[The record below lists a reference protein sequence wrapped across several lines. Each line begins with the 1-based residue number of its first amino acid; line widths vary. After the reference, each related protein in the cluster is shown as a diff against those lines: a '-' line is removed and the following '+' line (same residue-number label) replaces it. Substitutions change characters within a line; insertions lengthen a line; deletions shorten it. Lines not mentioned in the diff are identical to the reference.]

1 MPVKRAAPATTLSG
15 PETPQRVKRSNA
27 ATTTHETALDSE
39 QGLVMMVTDIADE
52 AAGVFHIWGNA
63 PDGSSVLLRVHDF
76 QPYFYIAG
84 PLQAG
89 PYANGTIVEADLDE
103 AACTGLMHALNR
115 SMPPDGRIQKL
126 VAMKRRP
133 IMYYRPQ
140 APQGSTF
147 IKVLLAAGMN
157 VKKAAGAVKQA
168 LQKDSLRQQG
178 FTWLDLDQ
186 YEHEVNALQRFLVD
200 TAVSGGSWIHV
211 PPAAAQ
217 APPAQ
222 TLAPTTPIKAGASG
236 HAGSSPAPAPGQVG
250 GCQAVTDQKHR
261 LSNCALE
268 VIAPWRSL
276 QALTPDATQLADP
289 TWRPTPFT
297 PAGAQG
303 GVAPKWQQAADWA
316 KQGRIN
322 NLSLMAL
329 DVLMAPHDAKDR
341 VAVPGQGDPI
351 IAITCMSHASSQATS
366 KAQPAAPAAELQLE
380 GVTAEDEGLEGVLE
394 GDLEGGSQGAGGA
407 STSESDE
414 SGHKLVFM
422 WQARQTE
429 AHFTEAVS
437 GAHVYRYS
445 SEERML
451 KAWLAH
457 VEQMDPDAFYL
468 YQVKDTLG
476 AIAARFKALHIGGGG
491 LFVGRLLAPHARP
504 LSLKS
509 VVRYS
514 PNWVKNQNRMASTSN
529 QETYRTDVDGRLVF
543 DILRQVLNG
552 VNLASFS
559 LVDCAQTLLGQ
570 RLEVVPARCIAAWAG
585 LATPMPKGN
594 SSKAG
599 SNALRLARYAM
610 ARGKLLQQL
619 LQRLATVP
627 ETVELARATG
637 LTLPQILY
645 NAQMI
650 RTWSLLLRNAQ
661 RQGYV
666 VAGRQAG
673 EPLQESPYLMHPV
686 ECNTVGLY
694 KTPVAILDFASLYPS
709 LYRAHNLCYST
720 LLHPDDVTG
729 LPPEHTTEVLRPKAN
744 VKSHFVK
751 PELRKG
757 ILPSILAALIEARA
771 TTRASLKEATDAGSQ
786 AILDSR
792 QKALKLTANAL
803 YGFTGAMA
811 SPLQSTALAD
821 GCLALGS
828 QATQHARETLEAVAA
843 QGKLGKAGRG
853 GKIIYAQTDSIFASF
868 PNATTEEA
876 IQVGKLA
883 GQLVSAAFPAV
894 MDLKFERVCQ
904 PFMMLHVNR
913 YAGRG
918 YEREED
924 VGRGGVLLVKGLKS
938 MWRQAAPIVRNT
950 LQGAL
955 RRIIMQDDVT
965 AASKYVEGEVRR
977 LLGGSCEAWE
987 MVMTGGLW
995 RLTGQQIAG
1004 AAAEGEGGGASSSSK
1019 GAAGGGEGADD
1030 VRGPHASLA
1039 VKLQQRDPGRS
1050 FVLGERLQYILLP
1063 GLRTQDEA
1071 AEDPLTAVLAGQQ
1084 ADFDLYWK
1092 NKLLRPLSEMFAVC
1106 LNPSQLHNL
1115 LSGLHTMVR
1124 LDLSTVPTN
1133 SGSDPNKRKGARQTG
1148 MMNFYKGTIRC
1159 LGCKRH
1165 IPSGKLPPDAGV
1177 EGPGLCDVCSSQEG
1191 KWEEV
1196 YLEYL
1201 QHVNRLEHREA
1212 EMLYEALAPADAPS
1226 SAPDIA
1232 AEPSSELASLSQ
1244 PLSNSTISTA
1254 TGSIGGAVDK
1264 DAITRGAGVASS
1276 NRYGSVIAGT
1286 LVAAVVIVGLAGTV
1300 LVWRRR
1306 AGAYQGLHD
1315 TEMAMIRRE
1324 H

>member
-1 MPVKRAAPATTLSG
+1 MPVKRAAPATMLSG
-15 PETPQRVKRSNA
+15 PETPQRVKRSHAA
-27 ATTTHETALDSE
+27 ATSTATAQETALDSE

-63 PDGSSVLLRVHDF
+63 SDGSSVLLRVHDF

-89 PYANGTIVEADLDE
+89 PFVHGTNVEADLDE

-115 SMPPDGRIQKL
+115 IMPPDGRIQKL

-157 VKKAAGAVKQA
+157 VKKAAGAVRQA
-168 LQKDSLRQQG
+168 LQKDSLRPQG
-178 FTWLDLDQ
+178 FTWLDLEQ

-211 PPAAAQ
+211 PTAAAQ
-217 APPAQ
+217 APSAQ
-222 TLAPTTPIKAGASG
+222 TLAPTTPMKTGTSG
-236 HAGSSPAPAPGQVG
+236 HAGSSPALATGQVG

-297 PAGAQG
+297 QAGGRG
-303 GVAPKWQQAADWA
+303 GVAPMWQQAADWA

-380 GVTAEDEGLEGVLE
+380 GMTAEDEGLEGGLE
-394 GDLEGGSQGAGGA
+394 GDLEPRTSAEGVSLETGGSEGAGGA

-414 SGHKLVFM
+414 SGRKLVFM
-422 WQARQTE
+422 WQARQAE

-437 GAHVYRYS
+437 GAQVYRYS

-451 KAWLAH
+451 GAWLAH
-457 VEQMDPDAFYL
+457 VDQMDPDAFYL

-504 LSLKS
+504 LTLKS

-529 QETYRTDVDGRLVF
+529 QETYRTDVDGCLVF

-585 LATPMPKGN
+585 LATTMPK
-594 SSKAG
+594 SISTEAG

-771 TTRASLKEATDAGSQ
+771 ATRASLKEATDAGSR

-811 SPLQSTALAD
+811 SPLQSVALAD

-853 GKIIYAQTDSIFASF
+853 GTVIYAQTDSIFASF
-868 PNATTEEA
+868 PSATTEEA

-977 LLGGSCEAWE
+977 LLAGSCEAWE

-1004 AAAEGEGGGASSSSK
+1004 AAAEGEGGGASSTSK

-1039 VKLQQRDPGRS
+1039 VKMQQRDPGRS
-1050 FVLGERLQYILLP
+1050 FVLGERLQYVLLP

-1115 LSGLHTMVR
+1115 LSGPHTMVR
-1124 LDLSTVPTN
+1124 LDLSTVPAN

-1177 EGPGLCDVCSSQEG
+1177 VGPGLCDICSSQEG

-1201 QHVNRLEHREA
+1201 QHVNRLEHR
-1212 EMLYEALAPADAPS
+1212 
-1226 SAPDIA
+1226 
-1232 AEPSSELASLSQ
+1232 Q
-1244 PLSNSTISTA
+1244 
-1254 TGSIGGAVDK
+1254 
-1264 DAITRGAGVASS
+1264 
-1276 NRYGSVIAGT
+1276 
-1286 LVAAVVIVGLAGTV
+1286 
-1300 LVWRRR
+1300 
-1306 AGAYQGLHD
+1306 AGAYAYCMRCHSGGESGSVVCENGECPVLYARVESAARLTTVSTFVKRLD
-1315 TEMAMIRRE
+1315 W
-1324 H
+1324 

>member
-1 MPVKRAAPATTLSG
+1 MPVKRAAPATMLSG
-15 PETPQRVKRSNA
+15 PETPQRVKRSHAA
-27 ATTTHETALDSE
+27 ATSTATAQETALDN
-39 QGLVMMVTDIADE
+39 IADE

-63 PDGSSVLLRVHDF
+63 SDGSSVLLRVHDF

-89 PYANGTIVEADLDE
+89 PFVNGTNVEADLDE

-115 SMPPDGRIQKL
+115 IMPPDGRIQKL

-157 VKKAAGAVKQA
+157 VKKAAGAVRQA
-168 LQKDSLRQQG
+168 LQKDSLRPQG
-178 FTWLDLDQ
+178 FTWLDLEQ

-211 PPAAAQ
+211 PTAAAQ
-217 APPAQ
+217 APSAQ
-222 TLAPTTPIKAGASG
+222 TLAPTTPMKTGTSG
-236 HAGSSPAPAPGQVG
+236 HAGSSPALATGQVG
-250 GCQAVTDQKHR
+250 GCQA
-261 LSNCALE
+261 

-297 PAGAQG
+297 QAGGRG
-303 GVAPKWQQAADWA
+303 GVAPMWQQAADWA

-380 GVTAEDEGLEGVLE
+380 GMTAEDEGLEGGLE
-394 GDLEGGSQGAGGA
+394 GDLEPRTSAEGVSLETGGSEGAGGA

-414 SGHKLVFM
+414 SGRKLVFM
-422 WQARQTE
+422 WQARQAE

-437 GAHVYRYS
+437 GAQVYRYS

-451 KAWLAH
+451 GAWLAH
-457 VEQMDPDAFYL
+457 VDQMDPDAFYL

-504 LSLKS
+504 LTLKS

-570 RLEVVPARCIAAWAG
+570 RLEV
-585 LATPMPKGN
+585 
-594 SSKAG
+594 
-599 SNALRLARYAM
+599 
-610 ARGKLLQQL
+610 
-619 LQRLATVP
+619 RLATVP

-771 TTRASLKEATDAGSQ
+771 ATRASLKEATDA
-786 AILDSR
+786 
-792 QKALKLTANAL
+792 
-803 YGFTGAMA
+803 
-811 SPLQSTALAD
+811 
-821 GCLALGS
+821 
-828 QATQHARETLEAVAA
+828 
-843 QGKLGKAGRG
+843 
-853 GKIIYAQTDSIFASF
+853 
-868 PNATTEEA
+868 
-876 IQVGKLA
+876 
-883 GQLVSAAFPAV
+883 
-894 MDLKFERVCQ
+894 
-904 PFMMLHVNR
+904 
-913 YAGRG
+913 
-918 YEREED
+918 
-924 VGRGGVLLVKGLKS
+924 
-938 MWRQAAPIVRNT
+938 
-950 LQGAL
+950 
-955 RRIIMQDDVT
+955 
-965 AASKYVEGEVRR
+965 
-977 LLGGSCEAWE
+977 
-987 MVMTGGLW
+987 
-995 RLTGQQIAG
+995 
-1004 AAAEGEGGGASSSSK
+1004 
-1019 GAAGGGEGADD
+1019 
-1030 VRGPHASLA
+1030 
-1039 VKLQQRDPGRS
+1039 
-1050 FVLGERLQYILLP
+1050 
-1063 GLRTQDEA
+1063 
-1071 AEDPLTAVLAGQQ
+1071 
-1084 ADFDLYWK
+1084 
-1092 NKLLRPLSEMFAVC
+1092 
-1106 LNPSQLHNL
+1106 
-1115 LSGLHTMVR
+1115 
-1124 LDLSTVPTN
+1124 
-1133 SGSDPNKRKGARQTG
+1133 
-1148 MMNFYKGTIRC
+1148 
-1159 LGCKRH
+1159 
-1165 IPSGKLPPDAGV
+1165 
-1177 EGPGLCDVCSSQEG
+1177 
-1191 KWEEV
+1191 
-1196 YLEYL
+1196 
-1201 QHVNRLEHREA
+1201 
-1212 EMLYEALAPADAPS
+1212 
-1226 SAPDIA
+1226 
-1232 AEPSSELASLSQ
+1232 
-1244 PLSNSTISTA
+1244 
-1254 TGSIGGAVDK
+1254 
-1264 DAITRGAGVASS
+1264 
-1276 NRYGSVIAGT
+1276 
-1286 LVAAVVIVGLAGTV
+1286 
-1300 LVWRRR
+1300 
-1306 AGAYQGLHD
+1306 
-1315 TEMAMIRRE
+1315 
-1324 H
+1324 